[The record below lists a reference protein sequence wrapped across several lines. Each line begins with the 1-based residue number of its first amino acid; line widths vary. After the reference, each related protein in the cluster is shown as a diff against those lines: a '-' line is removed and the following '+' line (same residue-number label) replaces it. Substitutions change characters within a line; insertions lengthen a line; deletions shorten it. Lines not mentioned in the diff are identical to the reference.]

1 MEERKE
7 NNNSQKLK
15 IYISVNESGDDVN
28 AGYILRLL
36 GDYKMQLRSEML
48 SIDCK
53 AATMNL
59 S

>member
-36 GDYKMQLRSEML
+36 GDYNMQLRSEML

-53 AATMNL
+53 AAIMNL